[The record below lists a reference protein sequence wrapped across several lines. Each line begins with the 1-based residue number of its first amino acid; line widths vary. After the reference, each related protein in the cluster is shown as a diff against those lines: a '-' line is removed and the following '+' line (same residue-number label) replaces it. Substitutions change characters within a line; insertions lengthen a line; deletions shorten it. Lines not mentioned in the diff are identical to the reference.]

1 MLATLMVR
9 SCYRNMEVV
18 ALRAKTNPCMKQSTS
33 IVPLLTT
40 LFAGLCSTTLHA
52 QLTQL
57 HTPGPEVP
65 EVRNTTAPIHD
76 DGDDLFHLEQG
87 THVLLAYESSSAGA
101 RVVELL
107 DEQGRTVRSQGQQA
121 SAGPQLVPFELG
133 TLTSGRYLLRVQH
146 GDALKQTR
154 IIRP

>member
-1 MLATLMVR
+1 
-9 SCYRNMEVV
+9 MEVV
-18 ALRAKTNPCMKQSTS
+18 ALRAITNPCMKRSTS
-33 IVPLLTT
+33 IIPLITT
-40 LFAGLCSTTLHA
+40 LFAGLCSPALHA
-52 QLTQL
+52 QLAQL
-57 HTPGPEVP
+57 HTPALEVP
-65 EVRNTTAPIHD
+65 EMRSTTAPIHD

-87 THVLLAYESSSAGA
+87 THVLLTYESSSAGA

-107 DEQGRTVRSQGQQA
+107 DEQGRPVRSQRQQA

-154 IIRP
+154 IVRP